1 MARPNKQGLDYFP
14 LDVGIFENDKIL
26 AISGEFSVKGE
37 IIVLRLLCEIY
48 RNGYFVEFSELLKN
62 KLARLGGLS
71 GGLVDEVVR
80 KLVKYEFFD
89 GFVFSEYNILT
100 SKNIQKV
107 YLEATKRRKDTECL
121 QYWILNGVNVYIN
134 EKKDV
139 EKTEKIQKHQFNGV
153 NVDINY
159 PSSGVNVD
167 INTQSKVKESK
178 VNNISFLEKK
188 KQKSACV
195 DFDEEE
201 ENNQPLNAEKETSP
215 PVAPAPPPFNFR
227 KAMIAEGFAPE
238 LVDEWL
244 KIRKAKKAVNTER
257 AFKAFVNQVQQTNQ
271 DMNSVLEIVVQ
282 KQWKGFEADWL
293 HNTQAPHLIAN
304 NQIFLDENGNI
315 ITNGQ
320 QQQST
325 SDKQQ
330 YYVGRQTA
338 DNIRNNMQGWGTHT
352 FGDS

>member
-1 MARPNKQGLDYFP
+1 MGRNVKQGFNYFS
-14 LDVGIFENDKIL
+14 LDVDIFSDIKIRKLIKNHSGRALSVYICVL
-26 AISGEFSVKGE
+26 AF
-37 IIVLRLLCEIY
+37 IY
-48 RNGYFVEFSELLKN
+48 RNGYYVLNDEDFGFIVSEQTGDKVEFIEAVLDYCVKVGLFSAEMFEQGVYTSKGVQERY
-62 KLARLGGLS
+62 LAMCKASR
-71 GGLVDEVVR
+71 R
-80 KLVKYEFFD
+80 NI
-89 GFVFSEYNILT
+89 VFSEYTLI
-100 SKNIQKV
+100 SSEEI
-107 YLEATKRRKDTECL
+107 
-121 QYWILNGVNVYIN
+121 GIN
-134 EKKDV
+134 SEEIAINS
-139 EKTEKIQKHQFNGV
+139 EKTPIKK
-153 NVDINY
+153 
-159 PSSGVNVD
+159 
-167 INTQSKVKESK
+167 SK

-195 DFDEEE
+195 DFGEGEKKE
-201 ENNQPLNAEKETSP
+201 QPLNADKETSP

-227 KAMIAEGFAPE
+227 KAMLAEGFASE

-257 AFKAFVNQVQQTNQ
+257 AFNNFINQVRLTNQ
-271 DMNSVLEIVVQ
+271 DINAILSIIVQ

>member
-107 YLEATKRRKDTECL
+107 YLEASKRRKDIDL
-121 QYWILNGVNVYIN
+121 SQYWLLDEVNVYIN
-134 EKKDV
+134 S
-139 EKTEKIQKHQFNGV
+139 
-153 NVDINY
+153 
-159 PSSGVNVD
+159 PSSK
-167 INTQSKVKESK
+167 INAHINAQSKEKESK
-178 VNNISFLEKK
+178 VNISFLEKK
-188 KQKSACV
+188 KQKSTRT
-195 DFDEEE
+195 DFGEE
-201 ENNQPLNAEKETSP
+201 ENNQPLSAQKETSP

-227 KAMIAEGFAPE
+227 KAMLSEGFAPE

-244 KIRKAKKAVNTER
+244 KIRKAKKAINTER
-257 AFKAFVNQVQQTNQ
+257 AFKTFIEQVRKTNQ
-271 DMNSVLEIVVQ
+271 DINTVLSIIVQ
-282 KQWKGFEADWL
+282 KQWKGFEAEWL
-293 HNTQAPHLIAN
+293 HSTQAPLQSPQQTI
-304 NQIFLDENGNI
+304 IDEYGNI
-315 ITNGQ
+315 ITPTNHYTPPSG
-320 QQQST
+320 
-325 SDKQQ
+325 KPP
-330 YYVGRQTA
+330 YVAGRQTA
-338 DNIRNNMQGWGTHT
+338 ENIRNNMQGWGAHT
-352 FGDS
+352 FGNS

>member
-107 YLEATKRRKDTECL
+107 YLEASKRRKDIDL
-121 QYWILNGVNVYIN
+121 SQYWLLDEVNVYIN
-134 EKKDV
+134 S
-139 EKTEKIQKHQFNGV
+139 
-153 NVDINY
+153 
-159 PSSGVNVD
+159 PSSK
-167 INTQSKVKESK
+167 INAHINAQSKEKESK
-178 VNNISFLEKK
+178 VNISFLEKK
-188 KQKSACV
+188 KQKSTRT
-195 DFDEEE
+195 DFGEEK
-201 ENNQPLNAEKETSP
+201 NNQPLSAQKETSP

-227 KAMIAEGFAPE
+227 KAMLSEGFAPE

-244 KIRKAKKAVNTER
+244 KIRKAKKAINTER
-257 AFKAFVNQVQQTNQ
+257 AFKTFIEQVRKTNQ
-271 DMNSVLEIVVQ
+271 DINTVLSIIVQ
-282 KQWKGFEADWL
+282 KQWKGFEAEWL
-293 HNTQAPHLIAN
+293 HSTQAPLQSPQQTI
-304 NQIFLDENGNI
+304 IDEYGNI
-315 ITNGQ
+315 ITPTNHYTPPSG
-320 QQQST
+320 
-325 SDKQQ
+325 KPP
-330 YYVGRQTA
+330 YVAGRQTA
-338 DNIRNNMQGWGTHT
+338 ENIRNNMQGWGAHT
-352 FGDS
+352 FGNS